1 MRFLGI
7 DPGSRVTGYGL
18 IEQVGD
24 RLRATDCGHISC
36 PTDLSLAERL
46 ARLADELAA
55 VLTREKPDVAALES
69 PFHGL
74 NSRSLIVLAQARGAL
89 LATLARHGVA
99 VLEYAP
105 AQVKT
110 AVTGSGRADKRQVAR
125 MVQALLGLHDPTL
138 SADTTDALAVAI
150 CAAHRYRLDQMARA
164 APAAARK
171 GLS

>member
-18 IEQVGD
+18 VEQVGD
-24 RLRATDCGHISC
+24 RLRAIDCGHISC
-36 PTDLSLAERL
+36 PAKLTLAERL
-46 ARLADELAA
+46 ARLAGELAA
-55 VLTREKPDVAALES
+55 VVERGRPDVAVLES
-69 PFHGL
+69 PFRGV

-89 LATLARHGVA
+89 LATLAGQGIE

-110 AVTGSGRADKRQVAR
+110 AVTGSGRADKRQVAC
-125 MVQALLGLHDPTL
+125 MVQTLLGLHDPTL

-164 APAAARK
+164 APA
-171 GLS
+171 

>member
-7 DPGSRVTGYGL
+7 DPGSRATGYGL
-18 IEQVGD
+18 IEQEGD
-24 RLRATDCGHISC
+24 RLRTVGCGHIAPPS
-36 PTDLSLAERL
+36 DLSLAERL
-46 ARLADELAA
+46 TRLADALAE
-55 VLTREKPDVAALES
+55 VLTEERPDVAALES
-69 PFHGL
+69 PFHGM

-89 LATLARHGVA
+89 LATLAGHGVP

-110 AVTGSGRADKRQVAR
+110 AVTGNGRAGKQQVAR
-125 MVQALLGLHDPTL
+125 MVQTLLGLHDPTL

-150 CAAHRYRLDQMARA
+150 CAAHRYRLDRMARG
-164 APAAARK
+164 APAEGGH